1 MPKRTFFMDI
11 ISTLRK
17 TIPWEE
23 FDYQA
28 LLQALKDYAH
38 PRDKIT
44 DLLAKGIIVRVK
56 KGLYVFGDAYRTR
69 PYSREILANL
79 IYGPSCVSLEYAL
92 HYHGL
97 TPEGSAALTS
107 VTTKRGKQFQTPVG
121 LFLYRTIP
129 EAGFHVGM
137 QRVELD
143 GGRAFLLAGPEKAV
157 VDKFRSDRGLQL
169 RTRRGC
175 LEYLLDSLRIA
186 PEDLTRLDI
195 DLLGRLAAAYQSP
208 RVRLLVDSIGYLRKE
223 RP

>member
-1 MPKRTFFMDI
+1 MDI

-107 VTTKRGKQFQTPVG
+107 VTTKRGREFQTPVG

-129 EAGFHVGM
+129 EAGFHVGL

-143 GGRAFLLAGPEKAV
+143 DGRAFLLAGPEKAV

-186 PEDLTRLDI
+186 PEDLARLDI
-195 DLLGRLAAAYQSP
+195 DLLDSMVSAYQSP

>member
-1 MPKRTFFMDI
+1 MQKTKSMDI

-44 DLLAKGIIVRVK
+44 DLLAKGVIVRVK

-107 VTTKRGKQFQTPVG
+107 VTTKRGREFQTPVG

-129 EAGFHVGM
+129 EAGFHVGL
-137 QRVELD
+137 QRIELKD
-143 GGRAFLLAGPEKAV
+143 GRAFLLAGPEKALA
-157 VDKFRSDRGLQL
+157 DKVRTDRGLLL

-186 PEDLTRLDI
+186 AEDLNRLDI
-195 DLLGRLAAAYQSP
+195 DLLDSMAAAYQSP

-223 RP
+223 RA

>member
-1 MPKRTFFMDI
+1 MDI
-11 ISTLRK
+11 ISALRK

-28 LLQALKDYAH
+28 LLQALKDYAC

-44 DLLAKGIIVRVK
+44 DLLAKGVIVRVK
-56 KGLYVFGDAYRTR
+56 KGLYIFGDAYRTH

-92 HYHGL
+92 HYRGL

-121 LFLYRTIP
+121 LFFYRMIP
-129 EAGFHVGM
+129 EAGFHIGM
-137 QRVELD
+137 QRVELED
-143 GGRAFLLAGPEKAV
+143 GRAFLLAGPEKALA
-157 VDKFRSDRGLQL
+157 DKLRCDRGLQL
-169 RTRRGC
+169 RSRRGC

-186 PEDLTRLDI
+186 PEDLSRLDL
-195 DLLGRLAAAYQSP
+195 DLLERLAAADESP
-208 RVRLLVDSIGYLRKE
+208 RVRTLVDSVRYLRRE
-223 RP
+223 SA

>member
-1 MPKRTFFMDI
+1 MDI
-11 ISTLRK
+11 ISSLRK

-28 LLQALKDYAH
+28 LLQALKDYAY

-44 DLLAKGIIVRVK
+44 DLLAKGVIVRVK
-56 KGLYVFGDAYRTR
+56 KGLYVFGDDYRTR

-107 VTTKRGKQFQTPVG
+107 VTTKRGREFQTPAG
-121 LFLYRTIP
+121 LFLYRALP
-129 EAGFHVGM
+129 EAGFHIGV

-143 GGRAFLLAGPEKAV
+143 DGRAFLLAGPEKALA
-157 VDKFRSDRGLQL
+157 DKFRSDRGLQL
-169 RTRRGC
+169 RSRRGC
-175 LEYLLDSLRIA
+175 LEYLLDSLRIEA
-186 PEDLTRLDI
+186 EDLSRLDI

-208 RVRLLVDSIGYLRKE
+208 RVQLLVDSIGYLRKE

>member
-1 MPKRTFFMDI
+1 MDI
-11 ISTLRK
+11 ISALRK

-28 LLQALKDYAH
+28 LLQVLKDYAY

-44 DLLAKGIIVRVK
+44 DLLAKGVIVRIK

-92 HYHGL
+92 QYHGM
-97 TPEGSAALTS
+97 TPEGSSALTS
-107 VTTKRGKQFQTPVG
+107 VTTKRSREFQTPVG

-129 EAGFHVGM
+129 ETSFHIGM

-143 GGRAFLLAGPEKAV
+143 DGRAFLLAGPEKALAEKV
-157 VDKFRSDRGLQL
+157 RSDRGLQL
-169 RTRRGC
+169 RSRRGC
-175 LEYLLDSLRIA
+175 LEYLFDSLRIA
-186 PEDLTRLDI
+186 PEDLARLDI
-195 DLLGRLAAAYQSP
+195 VLLDSLASAYESP
-208 RVRLLVDSIGYLRKE
+208 RVRLLADSVRYLRRE
-223 RP
+223 SA

>member
-1 MPKRTFFMDI
+1 MDI
-11 ISTLRK
+11 FSTLRK

-28 LLQALKDYAH
+28 LLQALQDYAH

-56 KGLYVFGDAYRTR
+56 KGLYVFGDNYRTR

-107 VTTKRGKQFQTPVG
+107 VTTKRGRQFQTPVG

-129 EAGFHVGM
+129 EAGFHVGV

-143 GGRAFLLAGPEKAV
+143 DGRAFLLAEPEKALA
-157 VDKFRSDRGLQL
+157 DRFRSNRGLQL
-169 RTRRGC
+169 RSRRSC
-175 LEYLLDSLRIA
+175 LEYLLDGLRIA
-186 PEDLTRLDI
+186 PKDLAQLDGV
-195 DLLGRLAAAYQSP
+195 LLERIALTYESP
-208 RVRLLVDSIGYLRKE
+208 RVRLLADSVRYLRRE
-223 RP
+223 NT

>member
-1 MPKRTFFMDI
+1 MDI
-11 ISTLRK
+11 ISALRK
-17 TIPWEE
+17 TIHWEE

-28 LLQALKDYAH
+28 LLQALKDYAY

-44 DLLAKGIIVRVK
+44 DLFAKGIIVRVK
-56 KGLYVFGDAYRTR
+56 KGLYVFGDAYRAR

-107 VTTKRGKQFQTPVG
+107 VTTKRGREFQTPVG

-129 EAGFHVGM
+129 EAGFHVGL
-137 QRVELD
+137 QRVGLD
-143 GGRAFLLAGPEKAV
+143 DGRAFLLAGPEKALA
-157 VDKFRSDRGLQL
+157 DKFRSDRGLQI
-169 RTRRGC
+169 RSRRGC

-186 PEDLTRLDI
+186 PEDLARLDPK
-195 DLLGRLAAAYQSP
+195 LLERIASTYRSKRLY
-208 RVRLLVDSIGYLRKE
+208 LLFTAVQWLQKNRT
-223 RP
+223 

>member
-1 MPKRTFFMDI
+1 MDI

-107 VTTKRGKQFQTPVG
+107 VTTKRSREFQTPVG

-129 EAGFHVGM
+129 ETGFHIGV

-143 GGRAFLLAGPEKAV
+143 DGRAFLLAGPEKALA
-157 VDKFRSDRGLQL
+157 DKFRSERGLQL
-169 RTRRGC
+169 RSRRGC

-186 PEDLTRLDI
+186 PEDLAQLDA
-195 DLLGRLAAAYQSP
+195 DLLASLTSAYKSP
-208 RVRLLVDSIGYLRKE
+208 RVRLLADSVRYLRKE
-223 RP
+223 RV